1 MRIVHVHHHYLPI
14 AGGMEAAVRAL
25 AEEQARRGHEVHVIT
40 SGYGV
45 GGRPREEVVNGVH
58 VHRVRAI
65 RLGFPDL
72 TVPIEL
78 PEDVIDRAD
87 VLHAHSQNS
96 YFSLRVAEEARRRGV
111 PVAFHLMALD
121 ALGDHPNPLVRL
133 LGPAYAS
140 RAARRAIEVASVAM
154 VKSGWDLE
162 RARAL
167 GADPVLVP
175 DGVSDVLLSL
185 PRDPEAGREL
195 TGLSEPYFAYVGRL
209 HRLKG
214 VDVLVRALAEA
225 RRMGA
230 EVGVAIAGPGD
241 PAPYLRLAERLGV
254 AGHVRFLGYVSEEQK
269 AHLIDGAVALVVP
282 SVSNYVEA
290 YSIAA
295 SEAWARG
302 RPVIASA
309 VGALRYRVRD
319 GVNGLL
325 VPPRDPRALASAM
338 VRLAASP
345 EEADRMGGAGRP
357 EALSWSQVYEMA
369 MEAYRRALGEAAGR

>member
-1 MRIVHVHHHYLPI
+1 MIIVHVHHSYLPNSGGVEI
-14 AGGMEAAVRAL
+14 AISKL
-25 AEEQARRGHEVHVIT
+25 AEVQAARGHEVHIVT
-40 SGYGV
+40 TKRDSTPSEQV
-45 GGRPREEVVNGVH
+45 ANGVH
-58 VHRVRAI
+58 VHRVRS
-65 RLGFPDL
+65 LELLYPDL
-72 TVPIEL
+72 TVPLEVPASIL
-78 PEDVIDRAD
+78 RRAD
-87 VLHAHSQNS
+87 IVHAHSQNS
-96 YFSLRVAEEARRRGV
+96 YFSLRVAEEAGRRGV

>member
-1 MRIVHVHHHYLPI
+1 MRIVHVHHHYWPI
-14 AGGMEAAVRAL
+14 IGGMETAIASLAA
-25 AEEQARRGHEVHVIT
+25 EQVKRGHEVHVIT
-40 SGYGV
+40 SRYGADK
-45 GGRPREEVVNGVH
+45 RPNEEVMNGVH
-58 VHRVRAI
+58 IHRVKATRMH
-65 RLGFPDL
+65 FPDITIPL
-72 TVPIEL
+72 EL
-78 PEDVIDRAD
+78 PQDIIKDAD
-87 VLHAHSQNS
+87 IVHAHSQNS

-133 LGPAYAS
+133 LGPTYAS
-140 RAARRAIEVASVAM
+140 RAARKAIEIASVTM

-167 GADPVLVP
+167 GADPILVP
-175 DGVSDVLLSL
+175 DGVSDLLLSL
-185 PRDPEAGREL
+185 PRDPEAGRKL
-195 TGLSEPYFAYVGRL
+195 VGLGEPYFAYVGRL
-209 HRLKG
+209 HALKG
-214 VDVLVRALAEA
+214 IDVLLRALAEA

-319 GVNGLL
+319 GVSGLL
-325 VPPRDPRALASAM
+325 VPPRDPSALALAM
-338 VRLAASP
+338 ARLAASP
-345 EEADRMGGAGRP
+345 EDADKMGRAGRP
-357 EALSWSQVYEMA
+357 EALSWSQVYEIV
-369 MEAYRRALGEAAGR
+369 MEAYRRALGETAGR

>member
-1 MRIVHVHHHYLPI
+1 MRIVHVHHHYWPI
-14 AGGMEAAVRAL
+14 IGGMETAIASLAA
-25 AEEQARRGHEVHVIT
+25 EQVKRGHEVHVIT
-40 SGYGV
+40 SRYGA
-45 GGRPREEVVNGVH
+45 GERPSEEIVNGVYI
-58 VHRVRAI
+58 HRVKAVRMH
-65 RLGFPDL
+65 FPDITIPL
-72 TVPIEL
+72 DL
-78 PEDVIDRAD
+78 PKDVIKGAD
-87 VLHAHSQNS
+87 VVHSHSQNS
-96 YFSLRVAEEARRRGV
+96 YFSLSVAEEARRRGV

-140 RAARRAIEVASVAM
+140 RAARKAIEVASVTM

-185 PRDPEAGREL
+185 PRDPEAGRKL
-195 TGLSEPYFAYVGRL
+195 VGLEEPYFAYVGRL
-209 HRLKG
+209 HPLKG
-214 VDVLVRALAEA
+214 IDVLVRALAEA

>member
-1 MRIVHVHHHYLPI
+1 MPNS
-14 AGGMEAAVRAL
+14 GGIEVAISKL
-25 AEEQARRGHEVHVIT
+25 AEMQVARGHEVHVVTAKRGSAPGEQI
-40 SGYGV
+40 
-45 GGRPREEVVNGVH
+45 VNGVH
-58 VHRVRAI
+58 VHRVRS
-65 RLGFPDL
+65 LELLYPDL
-72 TVPIEL
+72 TIPLDVPVSTIR
-78 PEDVIDRAD
+78 RAD
-87 VLHAHSQNS
+87 IVHAHSQNS
-96 YFSLRVAEEARRRGV
+96 YFSLRVAEEARRQGV

-140 RAARRAIEVASVAM
+140 RAARKAIEVASVTM

-209 HRLKG
+209 HPLKG
-214 VDVLVRALAEA
+214 IEVLVRALAEA
-225 RRMGA
+225 RRMGV

-241 PAPYLRLAERLGV
+241 PTPYLRLAERLGV

-338 VRLAASP
+338 ARLAASP
-345 EEADRMGGAGRP
+345 EEADRMGEAGRP
-357 EALSWSQVYEMA
+357 EALSWSQVYEIA
-369 MEAYRRALGEAAGR
+369 MEAYRRALGKRVDR